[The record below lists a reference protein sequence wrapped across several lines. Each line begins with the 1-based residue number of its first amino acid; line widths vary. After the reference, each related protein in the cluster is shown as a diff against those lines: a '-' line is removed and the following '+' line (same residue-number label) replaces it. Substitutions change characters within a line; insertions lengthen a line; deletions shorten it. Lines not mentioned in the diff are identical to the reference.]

1 MPTIFTYIF
10 SSVKN
15 LEIHQLGSH
24 QLCSQNITRIPSR
37 QWCKIR
43 ILPHSV
49 LISVRNFPDLSIRN
63 VPDTPTTRPAMRKGL
78 RLICINPNYKQP
90 PGKAELPHLQVV
102 RTPREGHRHRNYKL
116 ISSHNLS
123 GEISLA
129 FSAELFYCFLP
140 PGNVWLV
147 WPGGTLFIYSTKRGK
162 KYLYPTLT
170 CIYHLLL
177 CEISKPVLYG

>member
-1 MPTIFTYIF
+1 MAQEARERL
-10 SSVKN
+10 V
-15 LEIHQLGSH
+15 GD
-24 QLCSQNITRIPSR
+24 IPEVFHHPAHAAWNS
-37 QWCKIR
+37 
-43 ILPHSV
+43 
-49 LISVRNFPDLSIRN
+49 
-63 VPDTPTTRPAMRKGL
+63 TRPANTISPGPAASASRIQTAPHL
-78 RLICINPNYKQP
+78 HINPNYKQP

-102 RTPREGHRHRNYKL
+102 RTPRKGHRHRNYKL